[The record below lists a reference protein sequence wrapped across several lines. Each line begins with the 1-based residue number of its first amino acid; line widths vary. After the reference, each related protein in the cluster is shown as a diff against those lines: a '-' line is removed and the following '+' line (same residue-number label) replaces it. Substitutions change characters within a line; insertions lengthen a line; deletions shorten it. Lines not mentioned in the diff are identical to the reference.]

1 MSLFDLTGKVA
12 VVTGSSKGIGR
23 AIAERLAEHG
33 AKVVVSSRKADICE
47 TVAAGIRA
55 RGGEAEV
62 IPCHIA
68 RKEELKKLVDQ
79 TSALWGGI
87 DIMVSNAAVNPYL
100 GPATGASDEVYER
113 VMGAN
118 VRSNFWLA
126 NMVCPQMAERG
137 GGSFII
143 VSSIG
148 GFRGSASLGLYG
160 ISKAADMQLAR
171 NIAVEWGPK
180 NVRANCIA
188 PGLVRH
194 RFRRARCGRTRCA
207 TARRRATTRCSASAN
222 RTRSPGQ
229 RSSLH
234 LRQAVLSRAKLLLSM
249 VARWLASYCRR
260 TTELTREEAEA
271 LDRADQLAAFRGRFV
286 HPDGVIY
293 LDGNSL
299 GLLPKAT
306 PARVA
311 QVIEQEWGQS
321 LIRSWTD
328 HGWIDLQF
336 RVGDKIAQLIGAAP
350 GTTVVADST
359 SVNLFK
365 LLAAAL
371 DQRPGRMVILTEEGN
386 FPTDLYIAQGLA
398 ALLQRGHELRSVP
411 AVHLAQALD
420 SQVAVLMLTHVNY
433 RSGAMHNMASL
444 TRAAHAAGALVVWD
458 LSHSVGVVPL
468 RLAAD
473 EARYGGRLW
482 LQVSERWSGG
492 AGVSLRWAAYADR
505 SAIAADRLAGTCGTV
520 CIRKFYRPATGI
532 ARAVVGTPPILSLA
546 ALEVGIDIGLEAP
559 IHAIRTKSLKLADL
573 FMALMEQEAGF
584 TALTPTEPALRGSQV
599 SFAHPDGYAIM
610 QSLIGRGV
618 IGDFRAPDV
627 LRFGLAPLYVRFV
640 DVWDAVTELRDVMR
654 GEVWRDDGFQQRRK
668 VT

>member
-1 MSLFDLTGKVA
+1 
-12 VVTGSSKGIGR
+12 
-23 AIAERLAEHG
+23 
-33 AKVVVSSRKADICE
+33 
-47 TVAAGIRA
+47 
-55 RGGEAEV
+55 
-62 IPCHIA
+62 
-68 RKEELKKLVDQ
+68 
-79 TSALWGGI
+79 
-87 DIMVSNAAVNPYL
+87 
-100 GPATGASDEVYER
+100 
-113 VMGAN
+113 
-118 VRSNFWLA
+118 
-126 NMVCPQMAERG
+126 
-137 GGSFII
+137 
-143 VSSIG
+143 
-148 GFRGSASLGLYG
+148 
-160 ISKAADMQLAR
+160 
-171 NIAVEWGPK
+171 
-180 NVRANCIA
+180 
-188 PGLVRH
+188 
-194 RFRRARCGRTRCA
+194 
-207 TARRRATTRCSASAN
+207 
-222 RTRSPGQ
+222 
-229 RSSLH
+229 
-234 LRQAVLSRAKLLLSM
+234 M
-249 VARWLASYCRR
+249 VARRLASYCRR

-398 ALLQRGHELRSVP
+398 ALLQRGHELRAVP
-411 AVHLAQALD
+411 AARLAQALD

-433 RSGAMHNMASL
+433 RSGAMHNMPSL
-444 TRAAHAAGALVVWD
+444 TRAAHAAGALVLWD

-473 EARYGGRLW
+473 EADMAVGCGYKYLNGGPGAPAFLYVGQHMQTDLRLPLTGW
-482 LQVSERWSGG
+482 LGHAEPFAFESS
-492 AGVSLRWAAYADR
+492 
-505 SAIAADRLAGTCGTV
+505 
-520 CIRKFYRPATGI
+520 YRPATGI

-573 FMALMEQEAGF
+573 FMALMKQEAGF

-599 SFAHPDGYAIM
+599 SFAHPEGYAIM

-627 LRFGLAPLYVRFV
+627 LRFGLAPLHVRFV
-640 DVWDAVTELRDVMR
+640 DVWDAVTVLRDVMR
-654 GEVWRDDGFQQRRK
+654 GEAWRDPGFQQRRK